1 MAKVSVIITVY
12 NESMYLND
20 CLDSLKKQTLK
31 DFEAICVNDASTDN
45 SLEILEKY
53 AHNDKR
59 FIIINNEVNV
69 GLTKSRRRAI
79 ENACG
84 EYVTLL
90 DADDFLSCNALS
102 EAVQALENNGADIA
116 LMDLQMYYDKENIK
130 PYVKDCLPRV
140 MSGDKA
146 FCLCIEGKLHSV
158 YLTKLGTYKRIPID
172 DSCRLYTDDS
182 TARLHILTSKTV
194 CLSKG
199 KYFYRQHNESET
211 HKININRFDY
221 LIANLKLA
229 SEARKA
235 GAQRD
240 ALKTLEEHRWKNII
254 AHYYLLKNSE
264 QQFTDDE
271 KSTINSLIQKCIESI
286 DFSLLPLSL
295 KLRPPYWPTNN
306 YKTFQTY
313 QRIYLLL
320 RKIKRSIIPV

>member
-1 MAKVSVIITVY
+1 
-12 NESMYLND
+12 
-20 CLDSLKKQTLK
+20 
-31 DFEAICVNDASTDN
+31 
-45 SLEILEKY
+45 
-53 AHNDKR
+53 
-59 FIIINNEVNV
+59 
-69 GLTKSRRRAI
+69 
-79 ENACG
+79 
-84 EYVTLL
+84 
-90 DADDFLSCNALS
+90 
-102 EAVQALENNGADIA
+102 
-116 LMDLQMYYDKENIK
+116 
-130 PYVKDCLPRV
+130 

-211 HKININRFDY
+211 HKININRFYY

-229 SEARKA
+229 SETRKA

-254 AHYYLLKNSE
+254 AHYYLLKNSK